1 MSVVADIQT
10 ALKTNSKKTKIQL
23 MDEGY
28 QPFKGNPPYEKRI
41 FFVYGDVMI
50 IVVPEAKPLTATLLI
65 FKHSTDSGGI
75 WYFREKEKNN
85 NK

>member
-41 FFVYGDVMI
+41 FFCLPGCNDNRNARS
-50 IVVPEAKPLTATLLI
+50 ET
-65 FKHSTDSGGI
+65 TDSGT
-75 WYFREKEKNN
+75 FNF
-85 NK
+85 

>member
-1 MSVVADIQT
+1 MRV
-10 ALKTNSKKTKIQL
+10 TNLSKATLLTKS
-23 MDEGY
+23 EY
-28 QPFKGNPPYEKRI
+28 